1 MILLT
6 DVENIRKS
14 SNSIRP
20 SAQSA
25 QSAQVPSLL
34 CNLTLAPTPLS
45 QLRLLTEHTALL
57 CHQIDS
63 R

>member
-1 MILLT
+1 MWKIFVRVVT
-6 DVENIRKS
+6 VSARV
-14 SNSIRP
+14 P
-20 SAQSA
+20 SL
-25 QSAQVPSLL
+25 PSLL

-45 QLRLLTEHTALL
+45 QLRPLTEHTALL